1 MSTSFPKLEGF
12 SLHLELIT
20 RLEQFEAL
28 QSDWN
33 ALLHYNATN
42 EIFLTWEWQ
51 RTWWQFYHPGTL
63 WVITARNETGQLVGI
78 EPRFLDQPD
87 LAIRPIRYAQAND
100 YLDIT
105 PRPY

>member
-20 RLEQFEAL
+20 TLEQFEAL

-51 RTWWQFYHPGTL
+51 STWWQVYHPGSL
-63 WVITARNETGQLVGI
+63 WVIESHYYTGHLLVQSSWSI
-78 EPRFLDQPD
+78 EQS
-87 LAIRPIRYAQAND
+87 
-100 YLDIT
+100 DINNAT
-105 PRPY
+105 IGSFVLNAV